1 MMPILVGSLAGLAVM
16 LVVLAVFDLA
26 TSPGRAVAHELEELR
41 SHNPSPFGSVSRRR
55 RQSSKQRLQDVV
67 GRLGEE
73 MVKRGDLDLEGWSKK
88 LVQAGFW
95 SAEAPRIFFGA
106 RVVMAAGLAIATVV
120 GGALLNFRLPT
131 TLFLGVWLGVL
142 GWAAPSW
149 YVLQRRRNR
158 RTEIYRALADALDLL
173 VACVEAGVG
182 LNQALVRVAEEI
194 RNVSESLSSELV
206 MVNLEIR
213 AGTPRDRALRNLA
226 ERTGLDDIENL
237 ASTLIQTERFG
248 TSVGQALR
256 VQADTLRQ
264 KRRQRAEE
272 AAAKTTIKLVFPLVM
287 FIFPALFVV
296 VLGPAA
302 IQVVQAL
309 LELDVG
315 GTWPPR

>member
-1 MMPILVGSLAGLAVM
+1 MMMPILVGILAGASVT

-26 TSPGRAVAHELEELR
+26 TSPSRAVAQELEELR
-41 SHNPSPFGSVSRRR
+41 SHDPSPFGSVSRRR
-55 RQSSKQRLQDVV
+55 RQSRREKLQEAV

-73 MVKRGDLDLEGWSKK
+73 MVKRGDLDLDGWSKK

-95 SAEAPRIFFGA
+95 NAEATRIFFGA
-106 RVVMAAGLAIATVV
+106 RMVLAAGLAIAAVIGCTVL
-120 GGALLNFRLPT
+120 GFRLPG
-131 TLFLGVWLGVL
+131 TLFMALWLAAL
-142 GWAAPSW
+142 GWLAPSW
-149 YVLQRRRNR
+149 YVLQQRRKR
-158 RTEIYRALADALDLL
+158 RAEISSALADALDLL
-173 VACVEAGVG
+173 VACVEAGIG
-182 LNQALVRVAEEI
+182 LNQAMVRVADEV
-194 RNVSESLSSELV
+194 RNISQSLSEELV

-226 ERTGLDDIENL
+226 ERTGLEDIESL
-237 ASTLIQTERFG
+237 VSTLVQTERFG
-248 TSVGQALR
+248 TSVGRALR

-302 IQVVQAL
+302 IQVVRAL
-309 LELDVG
+309 LEIDI
-315 GTWPPR
+315 

>member
-1 MMPILVGSLAGLAVM
+1 MMPILIGSLAGLSVM
-16 LVVLAVFDLA
+16 LVVLALFDLA
-26 TSPGRAVAHELEELR
+26 TSPGRAVAHELEDLR
-41 SHNPSPFGSVSRRR
+41 SRDPSPFGSVSRRR
-55 RQSSKQRLQDVV
+55 RQSSSQKLQEVV

-73 MVKRGDLDLEGWSKK
+73 MVKRGDLDLQGWSKR

-95 SAEAPRIFFGA
+95 NPEAPRIFFGA
-106 RVVMAAGLAIATVV
+106 RVVLAAGLAIATIV
-120 GGALLNFRLPT
+120 GGAVLNVRLAA
-131 TLFLGVWLGVL
+131 TLFVGVWLAVL

-149 YVLQRRRNR
+149 YVLQRRRKR
-158 RTEIYRALADALDLL
+158 RRDISAGLADALDLL

-182 LNQALVRVAEEI
+182 LNQALVRVAGEV
-194 RNVSESLSSELV
+194 RNISESLSAELV

-213 AGTPRDRALRNLA
+213 AGTARDRALRNFA
-226 ERTGLDDIENL
+226 ERTGLEDIENL
-237 ASTLIQTERFG
+237 VSTLIQTERFG

-287 FIFPALFVV
+287 FIFPSLFVV

-302 IQVVQAL
+302 IQVVKAL
-309 LELDVG
+309 LEMDI
-315 GTWPPR
+315 